1 MLSCIRRTAV
11 LACVVLTGALSPA
24 GAAQAGEAAAT
35 AGATS
40 VVART
45 QGEVLEELD
54 EVTVHSKR
62 LLERIAEAE
71 DDFYDL
77 FNKLNKDDRYDTTCS
92 EMNVEPENPL
102 TGHRQRICMPG
113 FVKDAM
119 ADWAPFKAR
128 CQPPLVGFD
137 EFDCL
142 DRNRDGRI
150 SYAEASVRAELEA
163 AFMTADE
170 DRDNRLT
177 RTEFPVDVSPPPA
190 LYQPP
195 PPDLVLMEGTKGWY
209 EHMMKMV
216 RSDPTLQD
224 KAGKLDEL
232 YLELQAAIMRQ
243 DEMKKQARAMRE
255 KAVLPKPP
263 R

>member
-1 MLSCIRRTAV
+1 MASGIGPRWVAVGTA
-11 LACVVLTGALSPA
+11 LWLGI
-24 GAAQAGEAAAT
+24 AAVQAGEAAVAAGT
-35 AGATS
+35 AAP
-40 VVART
+40 AMADK
-45 QGEVLEELD
+45 EVLEELD

-77 FNKLNKDDRYDTTCS
+77 FNQVNKDDRYDTTCS

-150 SYAEASVRAELEA
+150 SYAEASVREELEI
-163 AFMTADE
+163 AFLDADE
-170 DRDNRLT
+170 DKDNRLT
-177 RTEFPVDVSPPPA
+177 REEFPVDLSPPPA

-209 EHMMKMV
+209 EHMMKTV
-216 RSDPTLQD
+216 RSDPRLQD
-224 KAGKLDEL
+224 KAGHLDEL
-232 YLELQAAIMRQ
+232 YLELQAAIMRE
-243 DEMKKQARAMRE
+243 DQARKDAQALRP
-255 KAVLPKPP
+255 KQVPPKPP
-263 R
+263 RR